1 MQVSPFVVYAQYST
15 RLKSHTF
22 VASRQLI
29 VYTPL
34 ARWGRLDPCLR
45 A

>member
-29 VYTPL
+29 VYN
-34 ARWGRLDPCLR
+34 PCSSLGPP
-45 A
+45 